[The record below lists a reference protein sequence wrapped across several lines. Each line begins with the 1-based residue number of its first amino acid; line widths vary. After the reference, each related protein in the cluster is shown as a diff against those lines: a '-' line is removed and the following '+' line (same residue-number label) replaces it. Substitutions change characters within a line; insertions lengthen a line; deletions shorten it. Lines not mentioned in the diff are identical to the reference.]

1 MRKVTIEIDQ
11 DKDLLAVEA
20 FLDKLG
26 IKYHFDDQEAFEKS
40 ILTGYQQSV
49 NGLTKP
55 HDEVLRSIID
65 KYK

>member
-20 FLDKLG
+20 FLYKPG
-26 IKYHFDDQEAFEKS
+26 IKYHFYDQEAFEKS

-55 HDEVLRSIID
+55 HDEVLQSFID
-65 KYK
+65 KFK